1 MFWKQFKLLQHVYDR
16 NVVNQLEEL
25 VLLPLRKCPML
36 LHGKIMRS
44 RSDEDE

>member
-25 VLLPLRKCPML
+25 VLFALEEV
-36 LHGKIMRS
+36 
-44 RSDEDE
+44 SDVVAREDHEVA